1 MTPEKMYEFDLRGF
15 VIYPS
20 MLPKSMVDRM
30 VRLLQDVKGAKESG
44 KFSFL
49 KLDPIFMEVLAY
61 PPTIEILKA
70 LLGEWLRFDH
80 TFGMHMTSATPV
92 QEGLHGGSLEN
103 QRSFWYQWAP
113 GGVMHNGLIKVLYP
127 LNDVNPGDG
136 GFICVP
142 GSHKSNIRY
151 RPPEESHLVVNP
163 SLRAGDMLIFT
174 EALVHGS
181 RQWVSDVTRLS
192 LIYSYGPGCLAWKRY
207 ETVEPY
213 LQLATNDLQR
223 DLLRPPF
230 VGDYDEH
237 SAATTGEWPMGRR
250 TPVVVPPK

>member
-1 MTPEKMYEFDLRGF
+1 MTPPGAHWYQNERWFSNDPPCK
-15 VIYPS
+15 PS
-20 MLPKSMVDRM
+20 CTGVAL
-30 VRLLQDVKGAKESG
+30 
-44 KFSFL
+44 
-49 KLDPIFMEVLAY
+49 VLAY

-151 RPPEESHLVVNP
+151 RPPEES
-163 SLRAGDMLIFT
+163 
-174 EALVHGS
+174 
-181 RQWVSDVTRLS
+181 
-192 LIYSYGPGCLAWKRY
+192 
-207 ETVEPY
+207 
-213 LQLATNDLQR
+213 
-223 DLLRPPF
+223 
-230 VGDYDEH
+230 
-237 SAATTGEWPMGRR
+237 
-250 TPVVVPPK
+250 